1 MTQITHKGMQVN
13 TYGELPGVGSKTPQ
27 FKLVRSDLSELE
39 LSSLAGKQVVLNIFV
54 SLDTSTCAASV
65 RRFNLEAAS
74 RQNTVVLCISSDLP
88 FAHNRFCASEGLEDV
103 ITLST
108 FRNPEFGRD
117 YGVLLLDG
125 KLKGLL
131 SRAVVV
137 LDENG
142 IFKYTE
148 QVPEISHEPDY
159 ESALKVLD

>member
-13 TYGELPGVGSKTPQ
+13 TYGELPEVGSKSPE
-27 FKLVRSDLSELE
+27 FALVKSDLTELE

-65 RRFNLEAAS
+65 RRFNAEAAS
-74 RQNTVVLCISSDLP
+74 RQNTVVLCISADLP
-88 FAHNRFCASEGLEDV
+88 FAHNRFCTSEGLEDV

-108 FRNPEFGRD
+108 FRNPEFVKD

-131 SRAVVV
+131 SRAVVI

-142 IFKYTE
+142 IVKYTQ
-148 QVPEISHEPDY
+148 QVPEIAQEPDY
-159 ESALKVLD
+159 DSALKALG